1 MNITIE
7 SDAMREL
14 MRRLALVNEAEDKPS
29 ILNNE
34 PETDNDVPADGDS
47 EATPTEP
54 ETGSEDQN
62 KDDTEITD
70 VMTEPRSDRSE
81 KFSVST
87 LAGDL
92 GIENTDLFKTAF
104 NQLRSGTE
112 PTDQDQIKELAA
124 AFTKL
129 MSTDTSTAQKVV
141 NRLRSIYNR
150 PVKSSA

>member
-1 MNITIE
+1 MNITLD

-14 MRRLALVNEAEDKPS
+14 MRRLAVVNEADDNPS

-34 PETDNDVPADGDS
+34 PQTDNAVPDDGNS
-47 EATPTEP
+47 EAMPAEP
-54 ETGSEDQN
+54 ETGSEDQT
-62 KDDTEITD
+62 KDDSEITD
-70 VMTEPRSDRSE
+70 VMTEPRSDKSA
-81 KFSVST
+81 KFSVGS

-92 GIENTDLFKTAF
+92 GIQNTELFKAAF

-150 PVKSSA
+150 PVKASA